1 MMKNSFCIRLLLLLA
16 AFASLTAIPAAA
28 QDVIVPEGYELVDS
42 LYRVPAPLLDSTNFG
57 RNIFNSLPE
66 GGEPGTV
73 HIHQSRSIQ
82 SAFHDVMRSN
92 PSRKMTGYRIRIYFD
107 NSQNARS
114 ASAAVSHSFSAAH
127 PGIGVY
133 RTYESPFFKV
143 TVGDFRTR
151 SEALAFLQ
159 TIKGQYPSAFILKG
173 TISYPPVYPE
183 RPYVVDTVLV
193 MRKQPQP

>member
-1 MMKNSFCIRLLLLLA
+1 MMKRIYLLLLA
-16 AFASLTAIPAAA
+16 AFAAASVPAVA
-28 QDVIVPEGYELVDS
+28 QDVIIPEGYELVDS
-42 LYRVPAPLLDSTNFG
+42 LCVVPAPMLDSALLG
-57 RNIFNSLPE
+57 QNIFRSLPTD
-66 GGEPGTV
+66 GEPGTV
-73 HIHQSRSIQ
+73 HVYQSRALQ
-82 SAFHDVMRSN
+82 AAFHDVMRSN
-92 PSRKMTGYRIRIYFD
+92 PSRKISGYRIRIYFD

-114 ASAAVSHSFSAAH
+114 ASAAVSGGFAAAH

-173 TISYPPVYPE
+173 TIKYPPVYSE
-183 RPYVVDTVLV
+183 HPYVVDTVLV
-193 MRKQPQP
+193 MRKQQP

>member
-1 MMKNSFCIRLLLLLA
+1 MMKKRLFLLLLA
-16 AFASLTAIPAAA
+16 AFTATTALPAVA

-42 LYRVPAPLLDSTNFG
+42 LCRVPAPLLDSTNFG
-57 RNIFNSLPE
+57 RNIFQSLPSE
-66 GGEPGTV
+66 GAGAVRIFQT
-73 HIHQSRSIQ
+73 RTLQ

-193 MRKQPQP
+193 MRKQP